1 MPHGLNMGWRKQ
13 GLKWEQNGTEGF
25 AIKSTVVLVRSTS
38 VAEVVGWVSSET
50 VEVDRA
56 SAMST

>member
-1 MPHGLNMGWRKQ
+1 MGWRKQ
-13 GLKWEQNGTEGF
+13 GLKWKQKGTEGF

-38 VAEVVGWVSSET
+38 VAKVVGWVSSET

-56 SAMST
+56 SEMST